1 MSRTTTSR
9 TTVSRPSRPGLARAS
24 RAGLATLLVGA
35 VALATAPSASAHV
48 GVSATTTEAGA
59 YTVVTVSV
67 PHGCEDSA
75 THTVTIQ
82 VPEQILSV
90 TPTVNPSWDVEKVMV
105 TLDEPVD
112 DGHGGEYTERV
123 GEVVYTTD
131 TPLPSDLRD
140 SFELSLKLPDLPGET
155 LAFPTVQTCE
165 EGEAAWV
172 QLSDDPEAEL
182 DFPAPSLTLT
192 GAEEAEEAATD
203 TEAEVE
209 LASTSEEAADA
220 GTASGPATGLLVAAL
235 VLGGA
240 GAVMGG
246 VALTR
251 SRTRA

>member
-1 MSRTTTSR
+1 MPPSSRTVPAR
-9 TTVSRPSRPGLARAS
+9 TVPARTA
-24 RAGLATLLVGA
+24 RAGLAALLVGA

-48 GVSATTTEAGA
+48 GVSATSLEPGS

-67 PHGCEDSA
+67 PHGCEDSS

-90 TPTVNPSWDVEKVMV
+90 TPTVNPSWEVEKVMV
-105 TLDEPVD
+105 DLDEPVD
-112 DGHGGEYTERV
+112 DGHGGQYTERV

-140 SFELSLKLPDLPGET
+140 TFELSLKLPDAPGET

-165 EGEAAWV
+165 VGTAAWV
-172 QLSDDPEAEL
+172 QLSEDPEAEL
-182 DFPAPSLTLT
+182 DHPAPTLTLT
-192 GAEEAEEAATD
+192 DGAEAGEVEGAVAAED
-203 TEAEVE
+203 AEVE
-209 LASTSEEAADA
+209 LASSSDDTEAV
-220 GTASGPATGLLVAAL
+220 ASDGSTGASTGLLAAAL

-246 VALTR
+246 VALSR
-251 SRTRA
+251 SRARA

>member
-1 MSRTTTSR
+1 MSRTSRSSR
-9 TTVSRPSRPGLARAS
+9 TSVRPVRTGLAV
-24 RAGLATLLVGA
+24 LAVGA
-35 VALATAPSASAHV
+35 LALATAPSASAHV
-48 GVSATTTEAGA
+48 GVSATSLEPDS

-67 PHGCEDSA
+67 PHGCEDSS

-90 TPTVNPSWDVEKVMV
+90 TPTVNPSWEVEKVMEA
-105 TLDEPVD
+105 LDEPVD
-112 DGHGGEYTERV
+112 NGHGGEYTERV
-123 GEVVYTTD
+123 SEVVYTTD

-140 SFELSLKLPDLPGET
+140 TFELSLKLPDAPGET

-165 EGEAAWV
+165 VGEAAWV
-172 QLSDDPEAEL
+172 QLSDDPDAEL
-182 DFPAPSLTLT
+182 DYPAPSITLT
-192 GAEEAEEAATD
+192 GGADAEDAGAEAD
-203 TEAEVE
+203 AEVE
-209 LASTSEEAADA
+209 LASSSDDTEAAA
-220 GTASGPATGLLVAAL
+220 SSGASGASTGLLVAAL